1 MKIAIPNWEDVIS
14 PVLDTASMLLIIEV
28 EETGNEISRFQIY
41 LDEQNLVRRCL
52 RIQGLGINT
61 LICEAVS
68 RPFLTMLEAAGIDV
82 IPEISGR
89 TEEILEAYM
98 HGQLFHSKFLM
109 PGCKRTRL
117 RHGKK
122 NDKFMKINSIKT

>member
-14 PVLDTASMLLIIEV
+14 PVLDTASMLLVVEV
-28 EETGNEISRFQIY
+28 EGTGDEISRIQIH
-41 LDEQNLVRRCL
+41 LDEQNLVKRCL
-52 RIQGLGINT
+52 RIQGLGINI
-61 LICEAVS
+61 LICGAVS
-68 RPFLTMLEAAGIDV
+68 RSFLTMLEAAGIDV

-98 HGQLFHSKFLM
+98 HGQLFHSRFLM

-117 RHGKK
+117 RHGRK
-122 NDKFMKINSIKT
+122 NYETIKINSIKT